1 MRAPARLAAAGLLIG
16 LAVVVAAMT
25 LAGTTPQA
33 APPGIPDPGPFVGWA
48 LPIARLLTDLGAVAT
63 VGFLLAAVLF
73 LPSEAEL
80 QGLSVQAVRLASWT
94 AIGWALAGL
103 MLLVLNVSDIFARPV
118 TALNVDLIGS
128 FIIDFAPGRA
138 FALQVLGALIVAVV
152 CRWTLAVRP
161 LAVTLG
167 IALATVVPVAFAGH
181 AANAGSHTLA
191 VFSLMLHLV
200 GIVVWVGGLLALA
213 WVALRGSK
221 RLPEAIARYSPIAL
235 WAFVTVGASGLINAA
250 LRLGSW
256 SEITSSYG
264 LLVVAKTVALV
275 ALGVFGVLQRRRIV
289 TEGKGFARLAVTELF
304 VMVSAMALAVVL
316 ARTPTPV
323 GEDVLQT
330 PAERLLGAPMP
341 EAPSVARVFLGWSAN
356 GFGLAFTVFA
366 IALYVTGVVVLRRRG
381 DHWPVGRT
389 VSWLVGVVVVAWA
402 TIGGIGQYSHVM
414 FSMHMIS
421 HMMLSMI
428 APIFL
433 VLGAPITLALR
444 TLPGARRPGEHSP
457 RALLMAAVHSRLA
470 RFFTHPV
477 VAAIIFMGS
486 LYALYFSNLFEVLMR
501 THSGHVFMEAHFL
514 LAGVLFYYV
523 VIGVDPSPRAVPPL
537 VRFGLLMI
545 SIPFH
550 AFFSVTVMSADYIIA
565 ERFYTVLDRP
575 YATDLLADQYLG
587 GGIAWATG
595 EVPLVLV
602 MAAIFVQWFRSDA
615 REAKRLDRKADR
627 DHDAELEKYN
637 AYLQSLDRK

>member
-33 APPGIPDPGPFVGWA
+33 APPGIPDPGPLVGWA

-63 VGFLLAAVLF
+63 VGFLLVAVLL
-73 LPSEAEL
+73 LPSGAQL
-80 QGLSVQAVRLASWT
+80 QGLSVQAVRVASWT
-94 AIGWALAGL
+94 AIGWAAAGL
-103 MLLVLNVSDIFARPV
+103 VLLVLNVSDIFARPV
-118 TALNVDLIGS
+118 TGLNIDLLGS

-152 CRWTLAVRP
+152 CRWTLAPRP

-256 SEITSSYG
+256 SQITSPYG
-264 LLVVAKTVALV
+264 LLVVAKTAALV

-289 TEGKGFARLAVTELF
+289 REDKGFARLVVTELF

-366 IALYVTGVVVLRRRG
+366 IALYVTGVVMLHRRG

-444 TLPGARRPGEHSP
+444 TLPGARRPGENSP

-523 VIGVDPSPRAVPPL
+523 VIGVDPSPRTVPPL

-550 AFFSVTVMSADYIIA
+550 AFFSVAVMSADYVIA

>member
-1 MRAPARLAAAGLLIG
+1 MRAPARLALAGLLVG

-25 LAGTTPQA
+25 LAGTTPEA

-63 VGFLLAAVLF
+63 VGFLLVAVLF
-73 LPSEAEL
+73 LPSGAQL

-94 AIGWALAGL
+94 AIGWAVAGTT
-103 MLLVLNVSDIFARPV
+103 LLVLNVSDVFARPV
-118 TALNVDLIGS
+118 NGLNVNLIGS
-128 FIIDFAPGRA
+128 FVIDFAPGRA
-138 FALQVLGALIVAVV
+138 FALQVLGAIIVAVV

-167 IALATVVPVAFAGH
+167 IAVATVVPVAFAGH

-221 RLPEAIARYSPIAL
+221 RLHEAIVRYSPIAL
-235 WAFVTVGASGLINAA
+235 WAFVTVGASGVINAA
-250 LRLGSW
+250 IRLGSW
-256 SEITSSYG
+256 SQITSSYG
-264 LLVVAKTVALV
+264 LLVVAKTGALV
-275 ALGVFGVLQRRRIV
+275 ALGAFGFLQRRRIV
-289 TEGKGFARLAVTELF
+289 AAGSGFARLAVTELF
-304 VMVSAMALAVVL
+304 VMISAMALAVVL
-316 ARTPTPV
+316 SRTPTPV

-341 EAPSVARVFLGWSAN
+341 EEPTVARIFLGWSAN
-356 GFGLAFTVFA
+356 GFGLVFTVFA
-366 IALYVTGVVVLRRRG
+366 LALYVTGLVVLRRRG
-381 DHWPVGRT
+381 DRWPIGRT
-389 VSWLVGVVVVAWA
+389 VSWCVGVLVVAWA
-402 TIGGIGQYSHVM
+402 TIGGIGEYSHVM

-457 RALLMAAVHSRLA
+457 RALLMAFVHSRLA

-486 LYALYFSNLFEVLMR
+486 LYALYFSSLFEVLMR

-523 VIGVDPSPRAVPPL
+523 VIGVDPSPRSVPPL

-550 AFFSVTVMSADYIIA
+550 AFFSVAVMGADYVIA
-565 ERFYTVLDRP
+565 EGFYTALDRP
-575 YATDLLADQYLG
+575 FATDLLADQYLG

-602 MAAIFVQWFRSDA
+602 MAAIFVQWFRSDS
-615 REAKRLDRKADR
+615 REARRLDRKADR

>member
-1 MRAPARLAAAGLLIG
+1 DLPE
-16 LAVVVAAMT
+16 
-25 LAGTTPQA
+25 PP
-33 APPGIPDPGPFVGWA
+33 PPGIPDPGPLVGWA

-63 VGFLLAAVLF
+63 VGFLLAAVLL
-73 LPSEAEL
+73 LPSGAEL
-80 QGLSVQAVRLASWT
+80 QGLSVQAVRLASRT
-94 AIGWALAGL
+94 AVGWAIAGL
-103 MLLVLNVSDIFARPV
+103 MLLVLNVSDVFARP
-118 TALNVDLIGS
+118 LNGLNLDLLGS
-128 FIIDFAPGRA
+128 FVIDFAPGRA
-138 FALQVLGALIVAVV
+138 YALQVLGAIIVAVV

-235 WAFVTVGASGLINAA
+235 WAFATVGASGVINAA

-256 SEITSSYG
+256 SQITSPYG
-264 LLVVAKTVALV
+264 LLVIAKTCALV
-275 ALGVFGVLQRRRIV
+275 ALGVFGLLQRRRIV
-289 TEGKGFARLAVTELF
+289 TDGKGFARLAVTELF
-304 VMVSAMALAVVL
+304 VMVAAMGLAVVL

-341 EAPSVARVFLGWSAN
+341 EAPTIGRVLLGWNAN

-366 IALYVTGVVVLRRRG
+366 IALYLTGVVILRRRG
-381 DHWPVGRT
+381 DRWPVGRT
-389 VSWLVGVVVVAWA
+389 ASWLTGVLIVAWA

-457 RALLMAAVHSRLA
+457 RALLMAAVHSPIA
-470 RFFTHPV
+470 RFYTHPV
-477 VAAIIFMGS
+477 VAAIIFVGS
-486 LYALYFSNLFEVLMR
+486 LYVLYFSDLFEVLMR
-501 THSGHVFMEAHFL
+501 SHSGHVLMEAHFL

-523 VIGVDPSPRAVPPL
+523 VIGVDPSPRHVPPL

-545 SIPFH
+545 SLPFH
-550 AFFSVTVMSADYIIA
+550 AFFSVTVMSADYVIA
-565 ERFYTVLDRP
+565 EGFYAALDRP
-575 YATDLLADQYLG
+575 YATDLLADQHLG

-602 MAAIFVQWFRSDA
+602 MVAIFVQWFRSDA
-615 REAKRLDRKADR
+615 REARRLDRKADR

-637 AYLQSLDRK
+637 AYLQSLDRR